1 MPLDAAPDAAGIEMP
16 DVDIYR
22 SVGGLATCNFSD
34 KPILLCQ
41 EQVSHDFSIDINRA
55 QYSRF
60 YITWVLPDGGVSLD
74 IGEAMRRKDSPD
86 HHAYLALLKEQLPL
100 LDFQMQ
106 RVTLALLA
114 TLNGQ
119 GNAEARSVFME
130 LNHVYDGYE
139 PEWAWHIE
147 VIRPHTY
154 AVKMVER
161 FVKANANADANH
173 LTFVKDMLVSY
184 DGSSICRHM
193 ILDERFEVPKGV
205 SLADYLDQFEMN
217 EFWSGWYKPMLD
229 LYRNAGDPLKADDSV
244 KVPLAMPDEHRKH
257 FAHTLGKLVLAVS
270 NRTPES
276 DQECLHLRD
285 TVPPMLRWIDE
296 NGIGSESARLNLLAA
311 YRTLVLD
318 DFIHFKSKECFDV
331 YTSLPML
338 SVVDAKRFVHYKT
351 LAACINNPDEPDEA
365 IMAYLNEVDFVG
377 LFANRLCEHPDWY
390 YLFLIMVYVHPD
402 RMYLLLNA
410 PVFQKRLA
418 ALDDVGRVHLYK
430 YLAPEQVDRVPT
442 NLREQAERNCL
453 VMPELKNMQVRSSYR
468 PAYGVISY
476 FPGYTKRDVFS
487 EEVWRDELCCDLKRL
502 PFMKLLAL
510 TLHDGQG
517 RQVSMNMWG
526 RYFQHFMKNVNLFE
540 LSLDKSSKSY
550 SLTPDERQSLVDLF
564 DVIFLKHERL
574 SRSIQ
579 QAFLGIVAILG
590 QGAMQPTRGFTELN
604 DYFKYHYRSRWLIQ
618 EIQDGVVLF
627 DFTDYHQDFVC
638 SSQYLVEL
646 SVDGPYR
653 YLKLDGRLHLTHPK
667 DSLVVALDRLDRL
680 DRLDLLDIATPPF
693 MPKGYVYQPIE
704 MLYVPDGDYRYQQF
718 ALRRLPEFLREKL
731 SNDLGLSGDCI
742 ESKDPV
748 PAILAAEKDI
758 GSKRVALTYAY
769 RCSVFSMD
777 TGFNAQID
785 EILYTWPPHLS
796 LEMASRLG
804 TAECLAGAL
813 NNPKND
819 EDCLGAHLSALHA
832 QGKRF
837 VDLLPYRLVDHPDW
851 FYAFL
856 VLVWVQPERV
866 PLLVNSLWFFSQV
879 AQLDKAG
886 LTHLATYVYPEQ
898 LEKIPYFNVNGVD
911 ISALPPEHHAEFMA
925 WLKKHAN
932 NRDALTLVFRQYVS
946 SGGVADICK
955 MLEADEQ
962 DGSESHGVPL
972 WMAVKQCM
980 WGAPW
985 HTLRPYEMALRFLML
1000 CVAGGVLGLVLA
1012 LAWPSLFAVGAAFIS
1027 QMPLVVGVMVGVV
1040 GMLGAS
1046 LFADTMKTPMKSY
1059 RYPKLNMFL
1068 RAIGIG
1074 LAFAVVGVICAPVAV
1089 VHLAKAFG
1097 GPVAAKWAAMMAR
1110 HWGSAWV
1117 VACVLGVGALIHI
1130 GFSMIY
1136 GAFSVLAVK
1145 AGKPW
1150 LAKGVLA
1157 GHFLLSGLTAF
1168 AVFAIHGAQAVASGV
1183 HVATQGWFKGIFGT
1197 KIGLEVGLPAM
1208 HVVVAPTV
1216 AAVSLVAEAVDDAVE
1231 EIEAYDKDS
1240 VEIRHGSWSS
1250 LTV

>member
-1 MPLDAAPDAAGIEMP
+1 MPLDAAPDAVGIEMP
-16 DVDIYR
+16 GVDIYR
-22 SVGGLATCNFSD
+22 SVGGVGICNFID
-34 KPILLCQ
+34 KPIPLSKK
-41 EQVSHDFSIDINRA
+41 QVLQDFSMDMNRA

-60 YITWVLPDGGVSLD
+60 YITWVLPNGGVSLD
-74 IGEAMRRKDSPD
+74 IGKAMRRKDSPGY
-86 HHAYLALLKEQLPL
+86 HAYLALLEEQHPL

-119 GNAEARSVFME
+119 GNAEARPVFIE
-130 LNHVYDGYE
+130 LDNVYDDYK

-154 AVKMVER
+154 AVKMVQC
-161 FVKANANADANH
+161 FVEAKG
-173 LTFVKDMLVSY
+173 LTFVKDMLISY
-184 DGSSICRHM
+184 DGEGICRHM

-205 SLADYLDQFEMN
+205 SLADCLDQFEMGKL
-217 EFWSGWYKPMLD
+217 WSEWYKPMLD
-229 LYRNAGDPLKADDSV
+229 LYRNAGDPLKADVSV
-244 KVPLAMPDEHRKH
+244 KVPLAMPDEHRKD
-257 FAHTLGKLVLAVS
+257 FAYTLGNLVLAVS
-270 NRTPES
+270 NCTPEN

-296 NGIGSESARLNLLAA
+296 NGIRSESARLNLLAA

-318 DFIHFKSKECFDV
+318 HFIDFKPKEWFDV

-338 SVVDAKRFVHYKT
+338 SVVDAKLFVHYKT
-351 LAACINNPDEPDEA
+351 LAACINNPAEPDEA
-365 IMAYLNEVDFVG
+365 IMAYLNEVDFMG

-390 YLFLIMVYVHPD
+390 YLFLIMAYVHPD

-410 PVFQKRLA
+410 PEFQKRLA

-442 NLREQAERNCL
+442 NLREQAEQNCL

-476 FPGYTKRDVFS
+476 FPGYSKRDVFD
-487 EEVWRDELCCDLKRL
+487 EKDWRNDLCSDLARL

-510 TLHDGQG
+510 TLRDAQG
-517 RQVSMNMWG
+517 REVSMNMSG
-526 RYFQHFMKNVNLFE
+526 RYFQYFMEKVKLPA
-540 LSLDKSSKSY
+540 LSLDESFESY

-574 SRSIQ
+574 SRFIQ

-590 QGAMQPTRGFTELN
+590 QGAMQPTRGFTEL
-604 DYFKYHYRSRWLIQ
+604 DLYFKYHYRSRWLIE
-618 EIQDGVVLF
+618 EIQDGVVRF
-627 DFTDYHQDFVC
+627 DFTDVHQDFVC

-646 SVDGPYR
+646 NVDGSYR

-667 DSLVVALDRLDRL
+667 DSLVVALGRLDR
-680 DRLDLLDIATPPF
+680 RLDIATPPF
-693 MPKGYVYQPIE
+693 MPKGYVYKPIK
-704 MLYVPDGDYRYQQF
+704 MLYVPDGDYRSQEF
-718 ALRRLPEFLREKL
+718 ALRGLPDFIREIL
-731 SNDLGLSGDCI
+731 SNNIGLSGDCI

-758 GSKRVALTYAY
+758 SRKRVALTYAY

-777 TGFNAQID
+777 TGFNAEID
-785 EILYTWPPHLS
+785 ETLYTWPPHLS

-819 EDCLGAHLSALHA
+819 EYCLRAHLSALHA

-837 VDLLPYRLVDHPDW
+837 VDLLPYRLMDHPDW

-856 VLVWVQPERV
+856 VLVWVRPERV
-866 PLLVNSLWFFSQV
+866 PLLVNSPWFFSQV

-886 LTHLATYVYPEQ
+886 LTHLATYVYPQQ
-898 LEKIPYFNVNGVD
+898 LEKIPYLNVNGVHAWD
-911 ISALPPEHHAEFMA
+911 VLPALSVLPIEKRADYMA
-925 WLKKHAN
+925 WFKKHAN
-932 NRDALTLVFRQYVS
+932 NRDVLTLVCRQHVS
-946 SGGVADICK
+946 SGGVADICN

-962 DGSESHGVPL
+962 DGSEIHGVPL

-1097 GPVAAKWAAMMAR
+1097 GPAAVKWAAMMAR

-1117 VACVLGVGALIHI
+1117 VACVLGVGSLIHVV
-1130 GFSMIY
+1130 FSMSY
-1136 GAFSVLAVK
+1136 GAFSALAVK

-1150 LAKGVLA
+1150 LAKGILA

-1168 AVFAIHGAQAVASGV
+1168 AVFALHGAQAIATGV
-1183 HVATQGWFKGIFGT
+1183 HVATQGWFKGVFGT

-1216 AAVSLVAEAVDDAVE
+1216 AAVSLVAEAADDAVE
-1231 EIEAYDKDS
+1231 EVEADDKHS
-1240 VEIRHGSWSS
+1240 IEIRDGSCSS